1 MDLKSRMKKLVVIV
15 GANGVGKSTTAKELV
30 ARCERMA
37 YVDSDWCRVM
47 NPFAFTEITKQ
58 TVTEN
63 IYCLIHNYLCCEEID
78 TVVFTY
84 SWHGLRKKIYD
95 NIIDKLKN
103 DGILFQE
110 HVIILR
116 CAEEENIRRA
126 IEDGRD
132 NERVKRGM
140 EHTYHFYDDYD
151 YPVIDTTELM
161 PKEVAEKIIE
171 MIQSESMQLVEDG
184 VGKFSVLIN
193 QQIFGSIET
202 YENEFHKGNCY
213 MKFEFEEYDLS
224 LASEIFA
231 LLQNRMKRPL
241 QVMLSSSE
249 VEKIAFLEKAGFV
262 CKRKCY
268 EACVTMDDLC
278 DMGNVVHIENG
289 NTFMCCGRGSE
300 EYDMCTRFLYEYYR
314 NVHEAVNPL
323 TASYEEFL
331 KPLPDEVYY
340 DSYEGEVR
348 HIAFVEENEIA
359 YVGSRDKSDFGR
371 FITGVVRNLFN
382 LYEEL
387 TFEYDDCD
395 ETAIVLKDLFEA
407 EVEESYNTYV
417 REWDI

>member
-1 MDLKSRMKKLVVIV
+1 MDLKSRMKKLVIIV
-15 GANGVGKSTTAKELV
+15 GPNAVG
-30 ARCERMA
+30 
-37 YVDSDWCRVM
+37 
-47 NPFAFTEITKQ
+47 Q
-58 TVTEN
+58 
-63 IYCLIHNYLCCEEID
+63 
-78 TVVFTY
+78 
-84 SWHGLRKKIYD
+84 
-95 NIIDKLKN
+95 
-103 DGILFQE
+103 
-110 HVIILR
+110 
-116 CAEEENIRRA
+116 
-126 IEDGRD
+126 
-132 NERVKRGM
+132 
-140 EHTYHFYDDYD
+140 FY
-151 YPVIDTTELM
+151 
-161 PKEVAEKIIE
+161 
-171 MIQSESMQLVEDG
+171 
-184 VGKFSVLIN
+184 VLIN
-193 QQIFGSIET
+193 QQIIGSIET
-202 YENEFHKGNCY
+202 YENEFHKENCY
-213 MKFEFEEYDLS
+213 VKFEFEEYDLP

-231 LLQNRMKRPL
+231 LLQNHIKRPL

-331 KPLPDEVYY
+331 KLLPDEVYY

-395 ETAIVLKDLFEA
+395 ETAIVLKDLFEE